1 MLQLIRAGA
10 RAWLRPT
17 GCRGLSSLA
26 EEAARPT
33 ENPEQVAVASEGLP
47 EPVLRKVELPVPAHR
62 RPVQAWVESLRGFE
76 QERVGLAD
84 LHPDVFATAPRL
96 DILHQ
101 VAMWQKNFK
110 RISYAKTKTR
120 AEVRGGGRKP
130 WPQKG
135 TGRARHGS
143 IRSPLWRG
151 GGVAH
156 GPRGPTSYYYMLPM
170 KVRALG
176 LKVALSIKL
185 AQDDLHIMDSLEL
198 PTRDPQYLT
207 ELARY
212 RRWGD
217 SVLLVDL
224 SPLPKPQSVPFT
236 ATRWRREPESGP
248 VPQPTAL
255 AGFPSSLRMKAQVLR
270 VAHQALHDPPRHSPA
285 LPSFALGLPHR
296 NGSQESQPGTGPSL
310 AFRGTRPQLLG
321 QRLTGNKRPGRV
333 WPWAAG
339 LTKSH

>member
-1 MLQLIRAGA
+1 MLQLVRAGA

-224 SPLPKPQSVPFT
+224 TYEEMPQSIVEATSRLKTFNLIPAVGLNVHSMLKHQTLVLTLPTIAFLEDKLLWQDSRYKPLYPFNLPYSNFPPPPH
-236 ATRWRREPESGP
+236 ATQGP
-248 VPQPTAL
+248 VATPY
-255 AGFPSSLRMKAQVLR
+255 
-270 VAHQALHDPPRHSPA
+270 HS
-285 LPSFALGLPHR
+285 
-296 NGSQESQPGTGPSL
+296 
-310 AFRGTRPQLLG
+310 
-321 QRLTGNKRPGRV
+321 
-333 WPWAAG
+333 
-339 LTKSH
+339 